1 MSKQATQNGVGQLTL
16 TFDFPEPKDAT
27 QETQE
32 NGSPASL
39 TARPSTSKPEPK
51 HKWHSLFDKVFAL
64 SNLQRAWEQVAD
76 NRGAAGSDGMP
87 LATFSRNA
95 ELRLSLLSQDLRN
108 KTYRPQPVRRVLIPK
123 SGGGQRPLGIPCVRD
138 RIVQQALRQVLEP
151 IFEAKFSNRSHGFRP
166 QRGCTT
172 ALTVVDAALRHGY
185 TWGVDADIAA
195 FFDTVDQERLLT
207 ALNAEIADGSVL
219 RLIRCLLQAGVLL
232 PSASESEPTEE
243 GTPQGGP
250 LSPLLANVYLHALD
264 QAMTQ
269 AGYGLVRYADDF
281 VIFTKSESEAVAA
294 LDRCRSLLEGPL
306 GLRLHPEKTRV
317 VSVASGLEFLGFHYF
332 GDPKTGTRLKEVRR
346 KSVQR
351 FRDAIRARTPRLRT
365 QRPVRPSHVTL
376 HRLLRNPRLREMIRE
391 VNASLRGW
399 HGYFKSVRER

>member
-1 MSKQATQNGVGQLTL
+1 
-16 TFDFPEPKDAT
+16 
-27 QETQE
+27 
-32 NGSPASL
+32 
-39 TARPSTSKPEPK
+39 
-51 HKWHSLFDKVFAL
+51 
-64 SNLQRAWEQVAD
+64 
-76 NRGAAGSDGMP
+76 
-87 LATFSRNA
+87 
-95 ELRLSLLSQDLRN
+95 
-108 KTYRPQPVRRVLIPK
+108 
-123 SGGGQRPLGIPCVRD
+123 
-138 RIVQQALRQVLEP
+138 VLEP

-172 ALTVVDAALRHGY
+172 ALTVVAAALRHGY